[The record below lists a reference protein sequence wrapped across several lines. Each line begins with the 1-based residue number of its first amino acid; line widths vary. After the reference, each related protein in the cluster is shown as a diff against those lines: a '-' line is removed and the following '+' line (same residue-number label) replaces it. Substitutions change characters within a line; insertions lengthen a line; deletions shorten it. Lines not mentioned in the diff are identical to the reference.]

1 MSDRNIDKEKRD
13 NRKKY
18 PVTTEIVDLFTR
30 VFGPVRVKGTTEK
43 TKK

>member
-1 MSDRNIDKEKRD
+1 MTDTDIEQQKRD

-18 PVTTEIVDLFTR
+18 PVTSEIVDLFTN

-43 TKK
+43 PKK